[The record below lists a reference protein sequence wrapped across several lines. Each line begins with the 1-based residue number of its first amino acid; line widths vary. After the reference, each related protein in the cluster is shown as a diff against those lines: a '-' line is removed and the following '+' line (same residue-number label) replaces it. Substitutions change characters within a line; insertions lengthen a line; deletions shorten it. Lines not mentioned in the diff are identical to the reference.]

1 MKRTRKD
8 ARPGHPAPVHKLHI
22 RLDFGGRVALGPG
35 KVRLMELI
43 AENGSIT
50 AAGRAMDMSYRRAWL
65 LADEINAAFA
75 EPLIVKQAG
84 GLGGGGATLSD
95 RGRDIIARY
104 RRIEATT
111 LTVNAA
117 DIAAVKKALR
127 RPVR

>member
-1 MKRTRKD
+1 MKRNRND
-8 ARPGHPAPVHKLHI
+8 AGNGRHAPVHKLHI

-65 LADEINAAFA
+65 LAEEINAAFA
-75 EPLIVKQAG
+75 DPLILKQTG

-111 LTVNAA
+111 LRVNAA

-127 RPVR
+127 EKAG